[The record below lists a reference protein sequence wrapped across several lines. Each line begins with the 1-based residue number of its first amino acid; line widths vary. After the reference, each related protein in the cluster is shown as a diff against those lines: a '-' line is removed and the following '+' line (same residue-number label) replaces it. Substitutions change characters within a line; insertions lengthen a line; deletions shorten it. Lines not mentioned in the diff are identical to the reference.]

1 MYCWSYSKQWSEYQ
15 QKTSIPTNI
24 KGPLFISIGTPAKLN
39 TFLELNPH
47 VPRDSIFVD
56 DYNHE
61 LYKQLGFSRFD
72 ELNKDDTNKINRTKL
87 TSFFD
92 LGIPSLFNYA
102 TRFWDM
108 VPTEG
113 SVDWNNLPEGGLRNG
128 GTLIVKGGEVIY
140 QHQDLIPSDV
150 PNVADVVDIAKK
162 AANKNEDVK
171 K

>member
-15 QKTSIPTNI
+15 QKESTFIT
-24 KGPLFISIGTPAKLN
+24 GPIFISIGTQAKLN

-72 ELNKDDTNKINRTKL
+72 ELNKDDTDKINATKL
-87 TSFFD
+87 ISFFG
-92 LGIPSLFNYA
+92 LGVPSLFNYA

-113 SVDWNNLPEGGLRNG
+113 SVDWSNPPEGGMRNG
-128 GTLIVKGGEVIY
+128 GTLIVKGDDVIY
-140 QHQDLIPSDV
+140 QHSDLIPSDV
-150 PNVADVVDIAKK
+150 PNVADVVEIAKT
-162 AANKNEDVK
+162 AASKDNVK
-171 K
+171 R